1 MCQSGGV
8 NPIRSDALC
17 IANEISDSGQGETY
31 PLLISLCITNG
42 MMCRKSRKSA
52 IGGMN
57 PPRDNPCIANGITSR
72 KKAKIIK
79 REGQSPP
86 PPVTP
91 CIADG
96 IIIRQLLYRRR
107 NDVQEMPKNANQRDE
122 SPRPTPSASQTE

>member
-57 PPRDNPCIANGITSR
+57 PPARQPLHR
-72 KKAKIIK
+72 K
-79 REGQSPP
+79 
-86 PPVTP
+86 
-91 CIADG
+91 
-96 IIIRQLLYRRR
+96 R
-107 NDVQEMPKNANQRDE
+107 NNEQKE
-122 SPRPTPSASQTE
+122 SENHQA